1 MNQKQSDALL
11 QEAARDVCRAMA
23 DALPAP
29 EDCAHAFSPAFDRK
43 MRPLLRR
50 QAYRPLLRQAAAV
63 LLAAFVGLGAWLLVD
78 GDARAAFLRW
88 VREVY
93 ETHLLYRFQG
103 EAVEADHAAYA
114 PTWLPAGYVETER
127 HELYSQTV
135 IIYENAEGQQLSFSC
150 GVMQEGAAVG
160 VILEGAAEEAVTVS
174 GLPGFYYE
182 DPEGDDQST
191 LIWMDESLG
200 LSFDL
205 QTFEDFSV
213 MLHIAESVDLVK

>member
-1 MNQKQSDALL
+1 M
-11 QEAARDVCRAMA
+11 
-23 DALPAP
+23 
-29 EDCAHAFSPAFDRK
+29 
-43 MRPLLRR
+43 
-50 QAYRPLLRQAAAV
+50 

-78 GDARAAFLRW
+78 GDARATFLRW

-135 IIYENAEGQQLSFSC
+135 IIYENAEGDRIYFTC
-150 GVMQEGAAVG
+150 MKMQEGNAAG
-160 VILEGAAEEAVTVS
+160 VIPEGTAEESIEVS
-174 GLPGFYYE
+174 GISGMFYR
-182 DPEGDDQST
+182 DIAGDDHN
-191 LIWMDESLG
+191 LLLWLDEENALY
-200 LSFDL
+200 FDL
-205 QTFEDFSV
+205 SSSLDFSV